1 MAGHVKLDFHVWL
14 SQIRRGAF
22 VLHCAAQLAELTKA
36 MFEHDGDGEMQIT
49 FKFKNKGDGQVVV
62 TPKVKIKKPTAAV
75 GEAIFYTTVDGD
87 LEREDPRQG
96 ALDLKLHNIG
106 TRKKEDDN

>member
-1 MAGHVKLDFHVWL
+1 MGGHVKLDFQQWL

-22 VLHCAAQLAELTKA
+22 VLHCATQLSELTKA
-36 MFEHDGDGEMQIT
+36 MFEHDGDGELQIT
-49 FKFKNKGDGQVVV
+49 FKFKSKGDGQVVV
-62 TPKVKIKKPTAAV
+62 TPRVKIKKPTAAV

-96 ALDLKLHNIG
+96 ALDLKVHKF
-106 TRKKEDDN
+106 RKDEEEN